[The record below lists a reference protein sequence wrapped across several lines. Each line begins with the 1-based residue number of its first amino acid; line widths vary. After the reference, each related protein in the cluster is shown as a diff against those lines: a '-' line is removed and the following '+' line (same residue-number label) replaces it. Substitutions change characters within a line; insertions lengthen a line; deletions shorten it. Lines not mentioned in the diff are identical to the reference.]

1 MLARDI
7 IEKKRDGKNLSSE
20 EIHFFIQG
28 ITDGSIPDY
37 QMSALL
43 MAIYFQG
50 MNTEETKNLTQ
61 SMLNSGEVLNLNDIS
76 GVKVD
81 KHSTGGV
88 GDKISLPLVSI
99 VAAAGVKVPM
109 MSGRGLGHTA
119 GTLDKLESIPGFRV
133 NLSVS
138 EFRQQLKKMNVSM
151 IGQTLNLAPADKKI
165 YALRDVTATVPSIP
179 LITASIMS
187 KKLAEGA
194 EAFVF
199 DVKFGQGAF
208 MRKKEDALKLAE
220 SLVKTGE
227 ASGKRCVAYLTNMEE
242 PLGLKIGHWHEIEE
256 TIDILK
262 GVGPKDSMELT
273 YVFAATMIWLGGK
286 ASSLESARALAVEK
300 VKSGEAFELFRKLV
314 IEQGGDVSVI
324 DHPEKFKKVKEIVD
338 VYSPMEG
345 YVQGVDSLALGKLT
359 VAMGGGRA
367 RAEDKIDHQVG
378 IEIFHKVGDK
388 IKKGDLMA
396 KLYINK
402 TESRQIYFEQ
412 CLQAFNIK
420 STPCAPL
427 ELIWKSIGIDKI

>member
-1 MLARDI
+1 MLARDL
-7 IEKKRDGKNLSSE
+7 IEKKRDGKVLSSD
-20 EIHFFIQG
+20 EIKFFI
-28 ITDGSIPDY
+28 DGVTAGTIPDY

-50 MNTEETKNLTQ
+50 MNTEETKDLTK
-61 SMLNSGEVLNLNDIS
+61 SMLHSGEVLNLSEIE

-88 GDKISLPLVSI
+88 GDKISLPLVPI
-99 VAAAGVKVPM
+99 VAATGVKVPM

-133 NLSVS
+133 NLSIE
-138 EFRQQLKKMNVSM
+138 EFRAQLKRMNVSM

-208 MRKKEDALKLAE
+208 MRNKEDALKLAE
-220 SLVKTGE
+220 SLVRTGE
-227 ASGKRCVAYLTNMEE
+227 ASGKRCVAYLTNMEQ

-286 ASSLESARALAVEK
+286 EPSIEAARRLAEQK
-300 VKSGEAFELFRKLV
+300 VKSGEAFALFRELV

-324 DHPEKFKKVKEIVD
+324 DHPEKFRKVKEVIS
-338 VYSPMEG
+338 VYAPKSG
-345 YVQGVDSLALGKLT
+345 YVHGIDSLALGKLT

-367 RAEDKIDHQVG
+367 KAEDKIDHQVG
-378 IEIFHKVGDK
+378 IEIFHKVGDE
-388 IKKGDLMA
+388 IKQGDLMA
-396 KLYINK
+396 KLYINNSQDK
-402 TESRQIYFEQ
+402 KIHQER
-412 CLQAFNIK
+412 CLQAFHIQ
-420 STPCAPL
+420 SSRCEPL
-427 ELIWKSIGIDKI
+427 ELVWKTIGID